1 MSYSARLLEIVA
13 LGTLQRLAFGFHETD
28 MLLRLRT
35 LGAMEVTFF
44 LLKVVQG
51 VDVVPVGIIINSEA
65 LLPSPKEVQ
74 YSQMS
79 LLDRE

>member
-1 MSYSARLLEIVA
+1 MEIVA
-13 LGTLQRLAFGFHETD
+13 LGTLQRLALGFHETD

-35 LGAMEVTFF
+35 LGAMEVTFL

-51 VDVVPVGIIINSEA
+51 VDVVPVGIIIGSES
-65 LLPSPKEVQ
+65 LLLSLEEVQ
-74 YSQMS
+74 YSQVS